1 MAGNSDN
8 IVLLELGRNLK
19 NLRTIRG
26 WSQAHLADLSETT
39 EAQISLIERG
49 LKDPAT
55 TTLVKIMWA
64 LQVEPNELWP
74 KTV

>member
-1 MAGNSDN
+1 MAGNSDS
-8 IVLLELGRNLK
+8 IVLLELGS
-19 NLRTIRG
+19 NLRKLRKKRR

-55 TTLVKIMWA
+55 TTLIKIMWA
-64 LQVEPNELWP
+64 LEVEPNELYP